1 MTVKELKDK
10 LDEYGDHLEVYL
22 ADQEWRE
29 LPIYSPL
36 VSVDTMLI
44 DNKDVVVICQD

>member
-22 ADQEWRE
+22 ADQEWGE
-29 LPIYSPL
+29 LPI

-44 DNKDVVVICQD
+44 DNKDVLVICQD